1 MNLQETTT
9 MNPTIS
15 RRLAL
20 STMLALAALS
30 TAPAVR
36 AAEPAEMSE
45 AEVRRVD
52 KAGGKLTLKHGELR
66 NLDMPPMTMV
76 FVVRDPKGV
85 EGLKT
90 GDRIRF
96 VAGQDGPV
104 YTVQAWELVR

>member
-1 MNLQETTT
+1 

-15 RRLAL
+15 RRLAMA
-20 STMLALAALS
+20 TMLAMTALGLVLS
-30 TAPAVR
+30 TAR
-36 AAEPAEMSE
+36 AADAADMSE
-45 AEVRRVD
+45 AEIRRVD

-66 NLDMPPMTMV
+66 NLDMPAMTMV

-85 EGLKT
+85 EGLKA

-104 YTVQAWELVR
+104 YTVQTWELVK

>member
-1 MNLQETTT
+1 MNT
-9 MNPTIS
+9 TIS
-15 RRLAL
+15 RRLAM
-20 STMLALAALS
+20 STLMALAAFS
-30 TAPAVR
+30 TIQVVR

-85 EGLKT
+85 EGLKA

-104 YTVQAWELVR
+104 YTVQAWDRIN

>member
-1 MNLQETTT
+1 MK
-9 MNPTIS
+9 PTIS
-15 RRLAL
+15 RRLAMATL
-20 STMLALAALS
+20 LALGALS
-30 TAPAVR
+30 TAH
-36 AAEPAEMSE
+36 AADPSTPSE

-52 KAGGKLTLKHGELR
+52 KAAGKLTLKHGELR

-85 EGLKT
+85 EGLKP

-104 YTVQAWELVR
+104 YTVESWEMAK

>member
-1 MNLQETTT
+1 
-9 MNPTIS
+9 
-15 RRLAL
+15 
-20 STMLALAALS
+20 LAATLS
-30 TAPAVR
+30 TAR
-36 AAEPAEMSE
+36 AADTVNIADTPDMSE

-96 VAGQDGPV
+96 MAGQDGPV
-104 YTVQAWELVR
+104 YTVQAWERVR

>member
-1 MNLQETTT
+1 MTC
-9 MNPTIS
+9 TIS

-20 STMLALAALS
+20 ATMLAVTALSPTLS
-30 TAPAVR
+30 TAQTAN
-36 AAEPAEMSE
+36 AADMSE

-52 KAGGKLTLKHGELR
+52 KSGGKLTLKHGELR

-85 EGLKT
+85 EGLKA

-96 VAGQDGPV
+96 MAGQDGPV
-104 YTVQAWELVR
+104 YTVQAWELVK